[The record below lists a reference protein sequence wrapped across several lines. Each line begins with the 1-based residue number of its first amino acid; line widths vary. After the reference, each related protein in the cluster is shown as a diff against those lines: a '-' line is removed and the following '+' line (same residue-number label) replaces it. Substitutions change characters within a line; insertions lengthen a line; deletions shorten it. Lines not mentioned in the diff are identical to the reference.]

1 MWKVLTM
8 TSRNAGPKTPDQIA
22 DAALFALIRD
32 LRRFQ
37 RAAGAADALHVPDGN
52 GKCRE
57 CRKPWN
63 CPTNMALSSGLHWD
77 GRKTEE
83 TKEG

>member
-1 MWKVLTM
+1 MLTA
-8 TSRNAGPKTPDQIA
+8 SQAE
-22 DAALFALIRD
+22 ALIRD
-32 LRRFQ
+32 LIRFQ
-37 RAAGAADALHVPDGN
+37 IAASAADALHVPDGN

-57 CRKPWN
+57 CRKPWK

-77 GRKTEE
+77 RRETEE